1 MDCLD
6 LRHSPGH
13 AVPWLTRFPLPLGD
27 PMSTVARDLHDKMF
41 EAIERRDLDELR
53 ALYHAEYSYTGS
65 DGEEQKGPE
74 LGVAVSKMFLDALPD
89 ARLDV
94 RTRYACGDNV
104 SIIEFVGRGTHRG
117 ELMGVPA
124 TGRSL
129 AVWACDIIEVRDGRI
144 YREREHMDTLSI
156 LQQLGVESTD

>member
-1 MDCLD
+1 MPP
-6 LRHSPGH
+6 PGH
-13 AVPWLTRFPLPLGD
+13 AVAWPTRFSLPLGGT
-27 PMSTVARDLHDKMF
+27 MTTVARDLHDKMF

-53 ALYHAEYSYTGS
+53 SLYHAEYSYTGS

-117 ELMGVPA
+117 DLMGVPA

-129 AVWACDIIEVRDGRI
+129 AVWACDIIEVREGRI
-144 YREREHMDTLSI
+144 YREREYMDTLSI

>member
-1 MDCLD
+1 M
-6 LRHSPGH
+6 
-13 AVPWLTRFPLPLGD
+13 T
-27 PMSTVARDLHDKMF
+27 TVARDLHDKMF

-65 DGEEQKGPE
+65 DGEEQKGAE

-144 YREREHMDTLSI
+144 YREREYMDTLSI
-156 LQQLGVESTD
+156 LQQLGVKSTD